1 MSVSKPQGPRRPI
14 TRLAAMLGRTRIAL
28 LAGVLTIGI
37 AGCGGDDGTIPQ
49 SQSEQ
54 LLNILASLQNQVDD
68 GNCAVAESTVQQLN
82 SAIKDLPSSVDTKV
96 KDALE
101 RGTANLSDLTQDP
114 QKCTSASGATGASSV
129 ETTDSTSS
137 STSTTTPDTTTG
149 PETTTD
155 ETSTPADTGEQ
166 PSSGTPPVHE
176 TPPTGDNQGP
186 LGGNQT
192 GGGPRTG
199 GVTIPGGKR

>member
-1 MSVSKPQGPRRPI
+1 
-14 TRLAAMLGRTRIAL
+14 MLGRTRIAL

-68 GNCAVAESTVQQLN
+68 GNCAVAQSTVQQLN
-82 SAIKDLPSSVDTKV
+82 SAIQDLPSSVDTKV

-114 QKCTSASGATGASSV
+114 QKCTSASGATGASGA
-129 ETTDSTSS
+129 ETTDSTY
-137 STSTTTPDTTTG
+137 STPTTTPDTTTEA
-149 PETTTD
+149 ETTTD
-155 ETSTPADTGEQ
+155 ETSTPEEDTGDQ
-166 PSSGTPPVHE
+166 PPSGPQPGHE
-176 TPPTGDNQGP
+176 TPPAGDQGP
-186 LGGNQT
+186 QGGPQT
-192 GGGPRTG
+192 GGGPTTG